1 VGPNLCRSRGQE
13 VWVVH
18 SVVYHRPLHALQ
30 DIQKSASHMGMGS
43 VMRLDEIL
51 MSMLGH
57 FLLVAL

>member
-1 VGPNLCRSRGQE
+1 
-13 VWVVH
+13 
-18 SVVYHRPLHALQ
+18 VVYHRPLHALQ